1 MESSASTRVSS
12 DLRDR
17 YRQVTQRLAD
27 AASSAGRDPASALL
41 IAVTDHA
48 SPDEIRQIVQ
58 MGQIDLGESNLQQLP
73 HRAGQL
79 SEFLTR
85 QRFLGRFRPR
95 NADDPADA
103 STADLPKVRWHL
115 LGSVPRAQV
124 RLVAPLVKLVHGVDN
139 LRVAEDLH
147 AFALRLEALADQ
159 NKEPQAPSPIELL
172 IQVNASGRND
182 RSGVVPPAVLHLGQ
196 QIDTMVS
203 LRLRGLSLALRPDDD
218 AAAISNMC
226 QRCAELFEDMRSA
239 RVGGASFNVLCMGN
253 SQSIEAAVAAGANLV
268 PVGRA
273 LFNGQ
278 SH

>member
-1 MESSASTRVSS
+1 MDSPPSTRISA
-12 DLRDR
+12 DLRER

-27 AASSAGRDPASALL
+27 AAVASGREPASVLL
-41 IAVTDHA
+41 VAVTDRA

-58 MGQIDLGESNLQQLP
+58 LGQVDLAETNLQQLP
-73 HRAGQL
+73 HRAAQL

-95 NADDPADA
+95 NSDESSDA
-103 STADLPKVRWHL
+103 APLPRIRWHL

-159 NKEPQAPSPIELL
+159 NKEPQPPAPIDLL
-172 IQVNASGRND
+172 IQVNASGRAD
-182 RSGVVPPAVLHLGQ
+182 RAGVVPPAVLHLGQ

-218 AAAISNMC
+218 PQAATAMC
-226 QRCAELFEDMRSA
+226 HRCAELFEEMRSA
-239 RVGGASFNVLCMGN
+239 RVGGAGFNILSMGN
-253 SQSIEAAVAAGANLV
+253 SENISAAVAAGANLV

-278 SH
+278 TR